1 MTQIT
6 TVGMDLAKQVFHVVG
21 FAQSGREVL
30 KKQLRRSQVE
40 RFFAKLPQCT
50 VAVEACAGAH
60 EWGRR
65 LEAIGHRVKLVPPKF
80 VKAFVDG
87 NKNDYIDARAIAEA
101 SWSPRLR
108 PVPVKTRAQQEWQAV
123 HRFREARI
131 RQRTALC
138 NQVRGLL
145 AEYGIVLPQGIATV
159 RRQIPALLEDAGNG
173 LGVLDR
179 EMLAAAYEQ
188 LKQLDQQIARFEQLI
203 SQQARQDPALKALL
217 AVPGFGPIV
226 ASAFR
231 GHVGDGRAFRRGR
244 DVAASLGVVPAQH
257 STGGKAR
264 LLGISKRG
272 DRYLRAKLI
281 HGARSV
287 VRQAGKK
294 EDALSRWVR
303 RVEASRGRN
312 KAVVAL
318 ANKLARIGWAV
329 LRHDAAYD
337 PSRAVTA

>member
-1 MTQIT
+1 
-6 TVGMDLAKQVFHVVG
+6 
-21 FAQSGREVL
+21 
-30 KKQLRRSQVE
+30 
-40 RFFAKLPQCT
+40 
-50 VAVEACAGAH
+50 
-60 EWGRR
+60 
-65 LEAIGHRVKLVPPKF
+65 
-80 VKAFVDG
+80 
-87 NKNDYIDARAIAEA
+87 
-101 SWSPRLR
+101 
-108 PVPVKTRAQQEWQAV
+108 
-123 HRFREARI
+123 
-131 RQRTALC
+131 
-138 NQVRGLL
+138 
-145 AEYGIVLPQGIATV
+145 
-159 RRQIPALLEDAGNG
+159 QIPALLEDAGNG